1 MLCWSRIT
9 LRIFLTILSDINKVF
24 GPLLRVAEGGKLV
37 PINYEEMKKF
47 DLDLKFGHFGEDF
60 VRDMQSGNTMIEVK
74 TERDIWLST
83 GNIAVEIRCNGVPS
97 GISTT
102 GSKIW
107 IHLLSY
113 KDKIRGGYIF
123 DVTYLKRKIKSLL
136 KEKKAKIVMGGDF
149 DASQMVLI
157 PIKELFS

>member
-1 MLCWSRIT
+1 MQRT
-9 LRIFLTILSDINKVF
+9 FLINLSDINKVF
-24 GPLLRVAEGGKLV
+24 GPLQRVAKGGKLV

-74 TERDIWLST
+74 TERDIWKNT
-83 GNIAVEIRCNGVPS
+83 GNIAVEIRCNGKPS

-102 GSKIW
+102 GSKLW

-113 KDKIRGGYIF
+113 KDKIEGGFIF
-123 DVTYLKRKIKSLL
+123 DVTNLKDKIRKLL

-149 DASQMVLI
+149 DASQMVLL
-157 PIKELFS
+157 PIKELF

>member
-1 MLCWSRIT
+1 
-9 LRIFLTILSDINKVF
+9 
-24 GPLLRVAEGGKLV
+24 
-37 PINYEEMKKF
+37 MKKF

-74 TERDIWLST
+74 TERDIWKNT
-83 GNIAVEIRCNGVPS
+83 GNIAVEIRCNGKPS

-102 GSKIW
+102 GSKLW

-113 KDKIRGGYIF
+113 KDKIEGGFIF
-123 DVTYLKRKIKSLL
+123 DVTDLKGKIRALL

-149 DASQMVLI
+149 DASQMVLL
-157 PIKELFS
+157 PIKELF

>member
-1 MLCWSRIT
+1 MIT
-9 LRIFLTILSDINKVF
+9 LSEIHKVF
-24 GPLLRVAEGGKLV
+24 GELSRIAEGGKLV

-60 VRDMQSGNTMIEVK
+60 VRDMQNGNTMIEVK
-74 TERDIWLST
+74 TERDIWKNT

-102 GSKIW
+102 GSAVW

-113 KDKIRGGYIF
+113 KDKIEGGFIF
-123 DVTYLKRKIKSLL
+123 SVDDLKDKIRRLL
-136 KEKKAKIVMGGDF
+136 KEKKARLAMGGDF
-149 DASQMVLI
+149 DSAQMVLLQ
-157 PIKELFS
+157 IKELF